1 MADDLSLY
9 IHIPFCKRK
18 CLYCDFPS
26 WGGHESHFEKYVK
39 SLKCEIE
46 ALGKEHSGRN
56 IDTIFIGG
64 GTPTVLSERLLS
76 EICESV
82 FNNFSVNK
90 NAEFTC
96 EANPGTVDGR
106 KLTEMN
112 KMGINRLSFG
122 VQAWQNGILES
133 LGRIHNHE
141 AVVKNIYEAREAG
154 FKNINCDVMFSLPK
168 QTMEDWLETL
178 EKITSFNIEHISAY
192 SLIVEDGTPFKKM
205 YDEGKLSLPDE
216 ETDRQMYHIANE
228 FLADKGFMRYEISN
242 FAKKG
247 YESRHNITYWDTREY
262 IGAGLGSHSYI
273 DGKRFHNTYEMDK
286 YIAYGGS
293 SENIKE
299 DIEVLS
305 EDVKMEEF
313 MFMGLRMA
321 RGIEKEEFKRRFN
334 VSLESVYKN
343 EIEELKGQM
352 LLEEKNGFLFLTDQG
367 IDISNYVFEKF
378 IKI

>member
-39 SLKCEIE
+39 SLKCELE
-46 ALGKEHSGRN
+46 ALGKEHMGRN

-64 GTPTVLSERLLS
+64 GTPTVLSERLLGD
-76 EICESV
+76 ICESV

-106 KLTEMN
+106 KLNEMN

-154 FKNINCDVMFSLPK
+154 FKNINCDIMFSLPK

-228 FLADKGFMRYEISN
+228 FLGEKGFMRYEISN

-273 DGKRFHNTYEMDK
+273 DGKRFHNTYDMDK
-286 YIAYGGS
+286 YIAYGGL

-334 VSLESVYKN
+334 VTIESVYKN